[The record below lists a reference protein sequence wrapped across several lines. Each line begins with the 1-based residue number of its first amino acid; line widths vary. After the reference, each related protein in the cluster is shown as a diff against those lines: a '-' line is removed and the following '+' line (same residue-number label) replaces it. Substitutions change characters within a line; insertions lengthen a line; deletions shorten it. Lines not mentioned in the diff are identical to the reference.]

1 MRRHY
6 SWTCQSLF
14 GTTVGN
20 KSQPVIAIVGSTCT
34 GKTRLSLELGTK
46 LVTEIIACD
55 SRTVYKGMDIG
66 TAKPS
71 LEERARVPH
80 HLLDVIDPLQTF
92 TTAQF
97 KQQATPLVENLIENE
112 HMPIICGGTGFYFRN
127 LLEGLQIPAV
137 EPQTE
142 LRKEL
147 NAFAEENGN
156 AALHQ
161 RLRELDLLSAERI
174 NANDR
179 FRVVRALEVTMY
191 SGKPFS
197 QLTSRIEPPFDV
209 IWVGL
214 FCEDRKVLAEMIRM
228 RIMQQ
233 IDQGLVREVESLY
246 RQYGRCHSLLHTV
259 GYAEIIQYIDG
270 ELSLQEAIDLVA
282 LHTYQLARK
291 QLLWFRSNKKINW
304 FAIDQVSFEQ
314 IFEQAV
320 SLARIKKA

>member
-1 MRRHY
+1 M
-6 SWTCQSLF
+6 
-14 GTTVGN
+14 VN

-34 GKTRLSLELGTK
+34 GKTRLSLELGMQ
-46 LVTEIIACD
+46 LGTEIIACD

-66 TAKPS
+66 TAKPTP
-71 LEERARVPH
+71 EERATVPH
-80 HLLDVIDPLQTF
+80 HMLDVIDPTQTF

-97 KQQATPLVENLIENE
+97 KDHATPLVENLIENGRK
-112 HMPIICGGTGFYFRN
+112 PIVCGGTGFYFRN

-147 NAFAEENGN
+147 NDFADRNGN
-156 AALHQ
+156 LALHQ
-161 RLRELDLLSAERI
+161 RLQQLDAASAERI

-197 QLTSRIEPPFDV
+197 QLTARIEPPFDV
-209 IWVGL
+209 VWIGL
-214 FCEDRKVLAEMIRM
+214 YCENKEVLSKMIKE
-228 RIMQQ
+228 RIAQQ
-233 IDQGLVREVESLY
+233 IVNGLVDEVQSLY
-246 RQYGRCHSLLHTV
+246 RQYGRCHSFLHTV

-270 ELSLQEAIDLVA
+270 EITLQESIDLIA

-291 QLLWFRSNKKINW
+291 QLLWFRSNKKIIW
-304 FAIDQVSFEQ
+304 FATDQIQFAQ
-314 IFEQAV
+314 IVAK
-320 SLARIKKA
+320 SLQCVAGDHSKSLDA

>member
-1 MRRHY
+1 M
-6 SWTCQSLF
+6 
-14 GTTVGN
+14 VN

-34 GKTRLSLELGTK
+34 GKTRLSLELGIK
-46 LVTEIIACD
+46 LGTEIIACD

-71 LEERARVPH
+71 PEERAMVRH
-80 HLLDVIDPLQTF
+80 HLLDVIDPLQTY

-97 KQQATPLVENLIENE
+97 KEHATPLVENLIENGRK
-112 HMPIICGGTGFYFRN
+112 PIVCGGTGFYFRN

-137 EPQTE
+137 EPQAE
-142 LRKEL
+142 LRKDL
-147 NAFAEENGN
+147 NAFADQNGN
-156 AALHQ
+156 VALHQ
-161 RLRELDLLSAERI
+161 RLQQLDAVSAERI

-197 QLTSRIEPPFDV
+197 QLTARIEPPFDV
-209 IWVGL
+209 VWIGL
-214 FCEDRKVLAEMIRM
+214 YCEDREVLAKMIRY
-228 RIMQQ
+228 RIAQQ
-233 IDQGLVREVESLY
+233 IDQGLVSEVESLY
-246 RQYGRCHSLLHTV
+246 KQYGRCHSFLHTV

-270 ELSLQEAIDLVA
+270 EITLQESIDLIA

-304 FAIDQVSFEQ
+304 SAIDQVPFAQ
-314 IFEQAV
+314 IVEK
-320 SLARIKKA
+320 SLQSVQNDRS